1 MPAFDKPSFAFD
13 YDLAAEVA
21 NLRRWRDH
29 EPGRRVPRR
38 SGRHL
43 LIASWNIANLGAQ
56 QRRPQ
61 DHALIAEILSWF
73 DLVAVQE
80 VRENLADFDLLRAAL
95 PARYRALYSD
105 AAGNDE
111 RMLFLYDS
119 RKLALLEEVGEI
131 ALSPVEAARVRL
143 PALTAQRF
151 EGFDR
156 TPYFAS
162 WRAGSGFDFQLV
174 NVHLYFGS
182 LRNAEESRRSINRRT
197 LETLAVARWADQRR
211 RSAFVPIKDIV
222 VMGDFNLPKITP
234 GDPIFDAL
242 TSRGL
247 RLPMHTA
254 QVGSNLAGDRYYDQ
268 IGFFD
273 SSRLVGGVNVFDF
286 DGAVFPTLWQ
296 TRSRADFNAYVRYY
310 LSDHRP
316 VWCQLRI
323 EGRAA

>member
-1 MPAFDKPSFAFD
+1 MPAFAKPDFEFG
-13 YDLAAEVA
+13 YDVA
-21 NLRRWRDH
+21 TEIAGLRRWRDTQ
-29 EPGRRVPRR
+29 PGRKVPRK
-38 SGRHL
+38 SADKHL

-56 QRRPQ
+56 ERRPQ
-61 DHALIAEILSWF
+61 DHALLAEILSWF
-73 DLVAVQE
+73 DLIAVQE

-111 RMLFLYDS
+111 RLLFLYDS

-131 ALSPVEAARVRL
+131 ALAPAEAARVKL
-143 PALTAQRF
+143 PAVTEQRF
-151 EGFDR
+151 DGFDR

-162 WRAGSGFDFQLV
+162 WRAGESFDFQLV

-182 LRNAEESRRSINRRT
+182 FRNAEESARSMNRRT

-211 RSAFVPIKDIV
+211 RSPFVPVKDIV
-222 VMGDFNLPKITP
+222 VMGDFNLPRITP

-242 TSRGL
+242 TSKGL

-254 QVGSNLAGDRYYDQ
+254 QVGSNLAGDKYYDQ

-273 SSRLVGGVNVFDF
+273 STRLMGGVNVFDF
-286 DGAVFPTLWQ
+286 DGAVFPALWQ
-296 TRSRADFNAYVRYY
+296 SRSEADFRGYVRYY

-316 VWCQLRI
+316 VWCQLKLN
-323 EGRAA
+323 

>member
-1 MPAFDKPSFAFD
+1 MPAFAKPSFEFA
-13 YDLAAEVA
+13 YDADTEIAH
-21 NLRRWRDH
+21 LRQWRDTQ
-29 EPGRRVPRR
+29 PGRKVPRK
-38 SGRHL
+38 SNKHL

-56 QRRPQ
+56 ERRPQ
-61 DHALIAEILSWF
+61 DHRLIAELLSWF
-73 DLVAVQE
+73 DLIAVQE

-131 ALSPVEAARVRL
+131 ALAPVEAARVRL
-143 PALTAQRF
+143 PAVTEQTF
-151 EGFDR
+151 GGFDR

-162 WRAGSGFDFQLV
+162 WRANTGFELQLV

-182 LRNAEESRRSINRRT
+182 FKNKQESTRSMNRRT

-242 TSRGL
+242 TSKGL
-247 RLPMHTA
+247 RLPTHSA
-254 QVGSNLAGDRYYDQ
+254 QIGSNLTGDQYYDQ

-273 SSRLVGGVNVFDF
+273 LSRLVGGMSVFDF
-286 DGAVFPTLWQ
+286 DGAVFPALWQ
-296 TRSRADFNAYVRYY
+296 SRTPADFRAYVRYY
-310 LSDHRP
+310 LSDHRV
-316 VWCQLRI
+316 VWCQLRLD
-323 EGRAA
+323 A

>member
-1 MPAFDKPSFAFD
+1 MPAFAKPDFDFD
-13 YDLAAEVA
+13 YDVVAEIGH
-21 NLRRWRDH
+21 LRRWRDRQ
-29 EPGRRVPRR
+29 PGRKVPRKSR
-38 SGRHL
+38 DKHL
-43 LIASWNIANLGAQ
+43 LVASWNIANLGAQ

-61 DHALIAEILSWF
+61 DHALLAELLSWF

-111 RMLFLYDS
+111 RLLFVYDS
-119 RKLALLEEVGEI
+119 HKLALLEEVGEI
-131 ALSPVEAARVRL
+131 ALAPSEAARVKL
-143 PALTAQRF
+143 PAVTAQRF

-162 WRAGSGFDFQLV
+162 WRAGDGGETAFDFQLV

-182 LRNAEESRRSINRRT
+182 FNSTAESQRSMNRRT

-211 RSAFVPIKDIV
+211 RSRFVPIKDIV

-242 TSRGL
+242 TSKGL

-273 SSRLVGGVNVFDF
+273 STRLVGGVKVFDF
-286 DGAVFPTLWQ
+286 DGAVFPALW
-296 TRSRADFNAYVRYY
+296 RSRSEADFRAYVRYY

-316 VWCQLRI
+316 VWCQLTI
-323 EGRAA
+323 